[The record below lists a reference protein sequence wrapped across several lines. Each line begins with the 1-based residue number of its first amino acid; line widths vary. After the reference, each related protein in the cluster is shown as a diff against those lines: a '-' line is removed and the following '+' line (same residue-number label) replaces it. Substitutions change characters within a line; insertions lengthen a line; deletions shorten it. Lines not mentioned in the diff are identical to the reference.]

1 MKIAIIGGAGF
12 IGSHVTQR
20 FLDAGHRVRVSA
32 TRPEDTARYAHL
44 HQLPGASE
52 RLEIVQL
59 DLLKADQL
67 PVFLEGQEIVVH
79 SGTPFQLAFQDA
91 AGELLD
97 PTITGTKNLLAAVAK
112 NPAIKQLVVVAS
124 VAAHNTHFPLDVPGR
139 EGQVI
144 SEADKPYF
152 SDQDHPYAQ
161 AKYLADQEVRK
172 FVETYAGDCSVVSVS
187 PVGVMGKP
195 LSDREDSTSMGMQ
208 HLLRNKIAPDE
219 FFQLLYDMDA
229 AFAVVDVQD
238 VARGICSAAT
248 TPGLHGRHFLLSAE
262 SYPISDLTLMLNGK
276 APAGGPRT
284 VYDAGASKRMLGM
297 EYAPATNF
305 LGQPFSRL

>member
-12 IGSHVTQR
+12 IGSHVTR
-20 FLDAGHRVRVSA
+20 KFLAAGHRVRVSA

-52 RLEIVQL
+52 RLELVQL
-59 DLLKADQL
+59 DLFNADQL
-67 PVFLEGQEIVVH
+67 PTFLEGQEIVVH

-112 NPAIKQLVVVAS
+112 SPTIKQLVIVAS
-124 VAAHNTHFPLDVPGR
+124 VAAHNTHFPLEIPGR
-139 EGQVI
+139 EGQVV
-144 SEADKPYF
+144 SEADAPYF
-152 SDQDHPYAQ
+152 SDRDHPYAQ
-161 AKYLADQEVRK
+161 GKYLADQEVRK
-172 FVETYAGDCSVVSVS
+172 FLEAYTGDCKVVTVS
-187 PVGVMGKP
+187 PVGVMGKA

-208 HLLRNKIAPDE
+208 YLIRNKIAPDE
-219 FFQLLYDMDA
+219 FFQLLYDTDA

-238 VARGICSAAT
+238 VAQAICTAAT

-262 SYPISDLTLMLNGK
+262 SYPISDLSLMLNGK
-276 APAGGPRT
+276 APVSEPRT
-284 VYDAGASKRMLGM
+284 VYDAGASKRVLGM
-297 EYAPATNF
+297 NYAPATSF
-305 LGQPFSRL
+305 LA